1 MKAVVATRQGGPEV
15 LELKDEPDPNADS
28 GKVLIRVLRAG
39 VNFADLHSTQGR
51 YANSPPPPFI
61 PGLEVSGHEVE
72 SGRPVLA
79 LVPTGGYAELVA
91 ADPRLTFDA
100 SGVDLERAGGALL
113 VTLTA
118 FYALTEIAR
127 LRPTDH
133 VLVHAAAGGLGST
146 VVQMAKALG
155 AAKVIGV
162 ASTPEKREFALEQG
176 ADEAIGYEEERPPI
190 DVVVDGVGGDAAERS
205 LESVRQLGRMVLLG
219 LSSGDEPRIPGFAEM
234 RRRNVGAL
242 GFSFGAFRAA
252 DPERVVATAGPAIEL
267 LRQGK
272 IKPTVWR
279 TLPLAQAAEAHRLLG
294 GRTSMGKILLA
305 P

>member
-1 MKAVVATRQGGPEV
+1 
-15 LELKDEPDPNADS
+15 
-28 GKVLIRVLRAG
+28 
-39 VNFADLHSTQGR
+39 
-51 YANSPPPPFI
+51 
-61 PGLEVSGHEVE
+61 
-72 SGRPVLA
+72 
-79 LVPTGGYAELVA
+79 
-91 ADPRLTFDA
+91 
-100 SGVDLERAGGALL
+100 
-113 VTLTA
+113 
-118 FYALTEIAR
+118 
-127 LRPTDH
+127 
-133 VLVHAAAGGLGST
+133 
-146 VVQMAKALG
+146 
-155 AAKVIGV
+155 
-162 ASTPEKREFALEQG
+162 
-176 ADEAIGYEEERPPI
+176 
-190 DVVVDGVGGDAAERS
+190 
-205 LESVRQLGRMVLLG
+205 MVLLG